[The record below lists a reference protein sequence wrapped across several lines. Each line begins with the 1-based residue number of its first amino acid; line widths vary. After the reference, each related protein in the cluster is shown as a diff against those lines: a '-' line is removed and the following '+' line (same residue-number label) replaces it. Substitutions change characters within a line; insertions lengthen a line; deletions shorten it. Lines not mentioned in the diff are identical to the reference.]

1 MITMLKMV
9 HGYNLLLIQNGNDWI
24 IEEKEA

>member
-1 MITMLKMV
+1 MITMFKMV
-9 HGYNLLLIQNGNDWI
+9 HGYNLLLTQNGNDWM